1 MAKQSINLGS
11 SANDGTG
18 TTIRAGGD
26 IVNDNFNELYAAI
39 GTGSNLQITVSG
51 ASNGQALIYSSSN
64 SRFEPANQSGGLSD
78 IVGDTSPQ
86 LGGDLDVNSNG
97 IISASNGNIPITP
110 NGSGKI
116 ILDGL
121 DWPTGDGS
129 GGQFLQTNGS
139 SQLAFA
145 TVLQNVAEDTSPQLG
160 ANLDVQT
167 NEITTS
173 TSNGN
178 IKLNANGTGVVEVKG
193 DGSSADGTVQLN
205 CSQNSHGIKLASPPH
220 SAAQSYTLT
229 FPQTAPVAN
238 KLLQTDGSG
247 NLSFSSDLTLD
258 SLTMSGSG
266 NVTFT
271 AATTLALNANTGGTV
286 VVNDG
291 SNNADF
297 RVESDNNANMLF
309 VDAGSDHVNI
319 GTSTDHG
326 GVLNVEHGDNTDTL
340 MLVSTDAD
348 GSVGPN
354 LTLYRNSASPA
365 DADDTGI
372 VNFRGRNDNSQ
383 DVEYAQIKSI
393 ILDQTD
399 GTEDG
404 KLELYHM
411 LNGSLAP
418 SLQLTSSEVVI
429 NESSNDLDF
438 RVESNNNSGM
448 LFVNAGSDHVSVG
461 TDGDLGGV
469 FNVSGE
475 TVMRTSGNSDTLTL
489 KCTDADAEQG
499 PILRLARDSSSPAND
514 DVLGRIFF
522 TGEDAGSNATNY
534 VQLTSQASNVAEG
547 SETANFQFEMFSGG
561 SNVEFLKFEGG
572 TGTVFN
578 EGSNDLDF
586 RIESDGNANMF
597 KVDAGNNQV
606 LIGGTNATFGELGIT
621 GHGNGDANIDM
632 YASVGASAI
641 GKAEIFFS
649 TDSSSDHVSIAS
661 IVAQQPTGD
670 EASRKGEILF
680 NVSDNGG
687 PATAMTIQNNKNVIF
702 NGGAV
707 FNEASADADFRV
719 ETDANANAFKIDAG
733 NNVAGFNS
741 TSDSYQLMIENQNA
755 AGGRVGV
762 FVNNPS
768 SSDTGTGFN
777 ARSSRSSSLDQN
789 HYILT
794 SSNNG
799 SDTEFKVRGDGNVFC
814 DGAFS
819 GGGADYAEYF
829 EWADGNSSDEDRVGY
844 SVVLDNNKIV
854 KATDSD
860 DASKIIGVIS
870 VNPAVVGDG
879 DIDRWKQKFLL
890 DDFGREVT
898 EEITITEWKGE
909 WTGEDGILQ
918 KQHIFSYDTDRI
930 PSDVTVPSDAEVKS
944 VDENGNKF
952 LRRKTNPDWDK
963 DMAYIS
969 REDRKEWDTVG
980 LMGKLRLRK
989 GQPTGTNWIKMRDI
1003 SDTVEEWLVR

>member
-26 IVNDNFNELYAAI
+26 IVNDNFNELYTAI

-319 GTSTDHG
+319 GTASDLG
-326 GVLNVEHGDNTDTL
+326 GVLNIEHGDNTDTL
-340 MLVSTDAD
+340 MLVSTDGDAA
-348 GSVGPN
+348 VGPN
-354 LTLYRNSASPA
+354 LTLYRNSSSPE
-365 DADDTGI
+365 DANDIGI

-404 KLELYHM
+404 KLEFFHM
-411 LNGSLAP
+411 LNGSLTP
-418 SLQLTSSEVVI
+418 SLQITSSEVVI

-438 RVESNNNSGM
+438 RVESN
-448 LFVNAGSDHVSVG
+448 
-461 TDGDLGGV
+461 
-469 FNVSGE
+469 
-475 TVMRTSGNSDTLTL
+475 
-489 KCTDADAEQG
+489 
-499 PILRLARDSSSPAND
+499 
-514 DVLGRIFF
+514 
-522 TGEDAGSNATNY
+522 
-534 VQLTSQASNVAEG
+534 
-547 SETANFQFEMFSGG
+547 
-561 SNVEFLKFEGG
+561 
-572 TGTVFN
+572 
-578 EGSNDLDF
+578 
-586 RIESDGNANMF
+586 GNANAFLVDAGNDKIVVDVSLDLNDSKKLRLGTGNDSEIYFDSTDTIIDHTPGTGGLYLRGDAILIQDSQSTPNQFVRMDQGSGITVNESGLDHDFRVESDNNTAMF
-597 KVDAGNNQV
+597 KVDAGMDSV
-606 LIGGTNATFGELGIT
+606 LISTESDQSSSLAVLSAGESAIFAAQINNANHPTATWKNVYANGTNQATMFTFINSDNNEVGSIKSTGSATAFNTSSDYRLKENVDYTWDATTRLKQLKPARFNWISDDTNTLLDGFLAHEVSSVVPEAISGTKDAETSLTKVVIGE
-621 GHGNGDANIDM
+621 HGN
-632 YASVGASAI
+632 
-641 GKAEIFFS
+641 
-649 TDSSSDHVSIAS
+649 
-661 IVAQQPTGD
+661 IVAQNI
-670 EASRKGEILF
+670 EESAW
-680 NVSDNGG
+680 
-687 PATAMTIQNNKNVIF
+687 TAGK
-702 NGGAV
+702 
-707 FNEASADADFRV
+707 
-719 ETDANANAFKIDAG
+719 
-733 NNVAGFNS
+733 
-741 TSDSYQLMIENQNA
+741 
-755 AGGRVGV
+755 
-762 FVNNPS
+762 
-768 SSDTGTGFN
+768 
-777 ARSSRSSSLDQN
+777 
-789 HYILT
+789 
-794 SSNNG
+794 
-799 SDTEFKVRGDGNVFC
+799 
-814 DGAFS
+814 
-819 GGGADYAEYF
+819 
-829 EWADGNSSDEDRVGY
+829 ADGTY
-844 SVVLDNNKIV
+844 
-854 KATDSD
+854 DSNTTWH
-860 DASKIIGVIS
+860 AS
-870 VNPAVVGDG
+870 
-879 DIDRWKQKFLL
+879 
-890 DDFGREVT
+890 
-898 EEITITEWKGE
+898 
-909 WTGEDGILQ
+909 
-918 KQHIFSYDTDRI
+918 
-930 PSDVTVPSDAEVKS
+930 
-944 VDENGNKF
+944 
-952 LRRKTNPDWDK
+952 KTNPIYQQIDQ
-963 DMAYIS
+963 A
-969 REDRKEWDTVG
+969 
-980 LMGKLRLRK
+980 KLVPL
-989 GQPTGTNWIKMRDI
+989 
-1003 SDTVEEWLVR
+1003 LVKTIQELEARITTLEG